1 MYKKVK
7 PKDDENQCALTR
19 ENGVG
24 NAKFVSVGFSK
35 EACRKALVKM
45 IIKDELPFKFVETEG
60 FLEFMATCCPK
71 LDVPSQRTIIRD
83 ILQLYENE
91 KKMLKNMF
99 TPNHQRVCIT
109 TDTWT
114 SIQMCNCMV
123 ITTHFINKKW
133 ELHKRILSFVP
144 ISNHKERSLG
154 SSLRSV

>member
-1 MYKKVK
+1 
-7 PKDDENQCALTR
+7 
-19 ENGVG
+19 
-24 NAKFVSVGFSK
+24 
-35 EACRKALVKM
+35 M
-45 IIKDELPFKFVETEG
+45 IIKDELPFKFIETEG

-71 LDVPSQRTIIRD
+71 FDVPLQKTITRD

-123 ITTHFINKKW
+123 ITTHFIDKKW
-133 ELHKRILSFVP
+133 ELHKRILSLYPFL
-144 ISNHKERSLG
+144 IIKERLLG